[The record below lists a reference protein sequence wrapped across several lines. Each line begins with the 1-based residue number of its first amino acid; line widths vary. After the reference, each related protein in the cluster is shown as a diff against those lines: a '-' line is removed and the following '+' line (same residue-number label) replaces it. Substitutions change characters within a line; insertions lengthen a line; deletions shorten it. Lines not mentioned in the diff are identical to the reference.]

1 MAFSEKIIQEIAGND
16 ATPLGLFGE
25 ELKANIK
32 KFISENNFNVQTDIA
47 AIVKAMGDTIVIR
60 GKTGGVCIKTSM
72 MPCARDGR
80 TDEIM
85 CAYDACPNL
94 YRFYFTLPSSY
105 ASFKTMLESY
115 RTNLENGYKRA
126 AQKERNKIR
135 NLLRGRLIPE
145 LDELDRE
152 ISLRGADAI
161 LAERPEL
168 IDIING
174 KEAIREEIRP
184 WMTD

>member
-1 MAFSEKIIQEIAGND
+1 MSLI
-16 ATPLGLFGE
+16 T
-25 ELKANIK
+25 
-32 KFISENNFNVQTDIA
+32 
-47 AIVKAMGDTIVIR
+47 
-60 GKTGGVCIKTSM
+60 
-72 MPCARDGR
+72 
-80 TDEIM
+80 
-85 CAYDACPNL
+85 YDACPNL

-105 ASFKTMLESY
+105 ASFKTMREAC
-115 RTNLENGYKRA
+115 RTNMENGYNRA